1 MANPPALTNITAS
14 LSPSNLRI
22 AAGNAMRRS
31 DIFFALAIVGILV
44 VLLMPVPPALLD
56 LLLGISITLSVL
68 ILMTVLFVEKPL
80 GLSSFPTIL
89 LISTMLRLSLNI
101 ASTRLIL
108 TNGHEGEHA
117 AGEVISTFAR
127 LVMSGQLAIGVII
140 FGILTIINFIVITK
154 GSGRIAEVSAR
165 FSLDA
170 MPGKQMAIDADLSA
184 GLIDESQAKARRKE
198 LEDESTFFGAMDG
211 ASKFV
216 RGDAVAGLLITF
228 INFIG
233 GIIIGST
240 AHDLTFMESL
250 QTYTILTIGDGL
262 VSQIP
267 ALIVS
272 TAAGMLVTKA
282 GVAGSSEK
290 AVLGQLNEFPAATG
304 LTAFLALMFAF
315 VPGMPAAPFLLLAFI
330 MGFVSFMQIK
340 NLKATG
346 GLGKAGAAS
355 AAGKNVAGGA
365 GGVSQFTNAGE
376 AGGASGGTTAP
387 VAAEDIAKVLQIDY
401 LRLELGYGL
410 LTLINYQKGHRLTEQ
425 IKALRKQIARDLG
438 FVMPSVRIQ
447 DNMQLPANNYVIK
460 VKELEAAHGTL
471 RPDMLMVMNPSGERI
486 GLPGEE
492 TIEPT
497 FGLPAMWVS
506 EQYREEALFRNLTVV
521 DPPTVITT
529 HLTEIIKDHL
539 PELLSYGEVQKLL
552 DDMGKEQQKLIAET
566 IPSQISVSGVQR
578 VLQNLLRELISIR
591 DLPTIIEAIA
601 ESSHNTQSLLL
612 ITEHVR
618 SRLSRQIS
626 YAAMNNEGVIPIIA
640 MSPPWEQIFIE
651 SLSGSG
657 DEKMLSMAPSKI
669 QEFVTTIRTNFEK
682 HVSLGE
688 NPILLT
694 SPTTRPYVRSI
705 IERFRPATIVM
716 SQNEIHPKAR
726 IKTLGQI

>member
-1 MANPPALTNITAS
+1 MYNLPTIITITNGFKPANIKRRANSALHRA
-14 LSPSNLRI
+14 
-22 AAGNAMRRS
+22 

-44 VLLMPVPPALLD
+44 VLLIPIPPAFLD
-56 LLLGISITLSVL
+56 LLLGVSITLSVL
-68 ILMTVLFVEKPL
+68 ILMTVIFVEKPL

-89 LISTMLRLSLNI
+89 LVSTMLRLSLNI

-108 TNGHEGEHA
+108 TNGHEGTHA
-117 AGEVISTFAR
+117 AGEVISTFAT
-127 LVMSGQLAIGVII
+127 LVMGGQLAIGVII
-140 FGILTIINFIVITK
+140 FAILTIINFVVITK

-184 GLIDESQAKARRKE
+184 GLIDDAQAKSRRKE

-240 AHDLTFMESL
+240 VHGLSFGQSL
-250 QTYTILTIGDGL
+250 ETYTILTIGDGL

-282 GVAGSSEK
+282 GVTGSSEK
-290 AVLGQLNEFPAATG
+290 AVIGQLNEYPAATG
-304 LTAFLALMFAF
+304 LTAFLAFSMAF
-315 VPGMPAAPFLLLAFI
+315 IPGMPAAPFLLLAAI
-330 MGFVSFMQIK
+330 MAFVSFMQMK
-340 NLKATG
+340 NHVKIANKSG
-346 GLGKAGAAS
+346 
-355 AAGKNVAGGA
+355 
-365 GGVSQFTNAGE
+365 TNAGVNRPNSSGGLSY
-376 AGGASGGTTAP
+376 AGGSNEQPSASGQSSASP
-387 VAAEDIAKVLQIDY
+387 ASSEDMAQILQIDY

-410 LTLINYQKGHRLTEQ
+410 LPLINYQKGHRLTEQ
-425 IKALRKQIARDLG
+425 IKALRKQVARDLG

-471 RPDMLMVMNPSGERI
+471 RPDMLLVMNPSGEKI

-497 FGLPAMWVS
+497 FGLPAMWIT
-506 EQYREEALFRNLTVV
+506 EQYREEALFRNLTLV

-529 HLTEIIKDHL
+529 HLTEIIKDNL
-539 PELLSYGEVQKLL
+539 SELLSYSEVQKLL
-552 DDMGKEQQKLIAET
+552 DDLGKDHQKLIAET
-566 IPSQISVSGVQR
+566 IPSQISVNGVQR
-578 VLQNLLRELISIR
+578 VLQNLLKELISIR
-591 DLPTIIEAIA
+591 DLPTILEAIA
-601 ESSHNTQSLLL
+601 DSSHSTQSLML

-618 SRLSRQIS
+618 SRLSRQIC
-626 YAAMNNEGVIPIIA
+626 YAAINAEGLLPIIA
-640 MSPPWEQIFIE
+640 MSPNWEQVFVE
-651 SLSGSG
+651 SLNGVG
-657 DEKMLSMAPSKI
+657 DDKTLSMAPSKI
-669 QEFVTTIRTNFEK
+669 QEFVTTIRTNFDK
-682 HVSLGE
+682 SLSQGE
-688 NPILLT
+688 NPVLLT
-694 SPTTRPYVRSI
+694 SPTIRPYVRSI
-705 IERFRPATIVM
+705 IERFRANTVVL

-726 IKTLGQI
+726 LKTLGQI